1 MKLKEG
7 LKEGFIT
14 QESDGEQIMV
24 GVANTN
30 FSGIVRSN
38 KTAAFIIDLLK
49 KETTKQDIIDTMLK
63 NYDAPSDVIEKD
75 VDNIL
80 KELRGIGAIDE

>member
-1 MKLKEG
+1 MK

-49 KETTKQDIIDTMLK
+49 EETTKQDIIDAMLK
-63 NYDAPSDVIEKD
+63 NYDASSDVIEKD

>member
-1 MKLKEG
+1 MK

-49 KETTKQDIIDTMLK
+49 KETTKQDIIDAILK

>member
-1 MKLKEG
+1 MK

-49 KETTKQDIIDTMLK
+49 KETTKQDIIDAMLK
-63 NYDAPSDVIEKD
+63 NYDASSDVIEKD

>member
-1 MKLKEG
+1 MK